1 MLKQAIASYPAA
13 TALSRHATITSA
25 RVDPRRPP
33 AIFRRFAAPG
43 PAPRPKAPVAE
54 LVHALTQNR
63 VPQGVLVRFRPGHQ
77 DLSKSLRICYVA
89 HMANQTKSIGRR
101 TTMVPVTTMEEI
113 PVLSDRERAE
123 LTTSLKEA
131 EARINAGKAVD
142 YEPKTFKDRLLA
154 IYRRGKR

>member
-1 MLKQAIASYPAA
+1 
-13 TALSRHATITSA
+13 
-25 RVDPRRPP
+25 
-33 AIFRRFAAPG
+33 
-43 PAPRPKAPVAE
+43 
-54 LVHALTQNR
+54 
-63 VPQGVLVRFRPGHQ
+63 
-77 DLSKSLRICYVA
+77 
-89 HMANQTKSIGRR
+89 MANQTKTIGRR

-142 YEPKTFKDRLLA
+142 YEPKTFKDRLID

>member
-1 MLKQAIASYPAA
+1 
-13 TALSRHATITSA
+13 
-25 RVDPRRPP
+25 
-33 AIFRRFAAPG
+33 
-43 PAPRPKAPVAE
+43 
-54 LVHALTQNR
+54 
-63 VPQGVLVRFRPGHQ
+63 
-77 DLSKSLRICYVA
+77 
-89 HMANQTKSIGRR
+89 MANQTKSIGRR